1 MWSPAE
7 AADKHEGQL
16 VWFLLYGV
24 LYVAFYFFTSPFV
37 GNPEL
42 LNSWTPYVYLSM
54 GLYAWLF
61 SAAALHTPVH
71 ALGLVDSTIRQP
83 VSLKLSLDVW
93 TPGHWC

>member
-1 MWSPAE
+1 M
-7 AADKHEGQL
+7 
-16 VWFLLYGV
+16 

-71 ALGLVDSTIRQP
+71 ALGLVDSTIKQP
-83 VSLKLSLDVW
+83 VGRRRCASLVAR
-93 TPGHWC
+93 